1 MFRQRFSRLFRA
13 EQQSPARHDDKTS
26 NARQV
31 QNRRQFHQPEMQL
44 VSADRRLELAVD
56 YLSPNGRDA
65 GYTSPLQFEELGPYA
80 DC

>member
-1 MFRQRFSRLFRA
+1 
-13 EQQSPARHDDKTS
+13 
-26 NARQV
+26 
-31 QNRRQFHQPEMQL
+31 MQL